1 MSLLSSLT
9 QQLSS
14 ALNKQNTLENKLSAQ
29 TILGSTNLDL
39 LLSQVETAQ
48 ENTIFAQSALDE
60 YLVTPT
66 IPSASEQETI
76 NKYQNSSVIGGRGAG
91 ATEPSVSFSQNQS
104 APPPGQRVVP
114 GVPFGA
120 QKKEQLPTQEN
131 YKDIKGNSGGKDLRV
146 KIRVP
151 NSYLDS
157 DLTKKLK
164 PFGGIL
170 FPYTPTISYDAK
182 AEYSSQAVMHSNYA
196 IRFYQRSSISSIQVT
211 GKFSIEN
218 ESDAEFYLSTLH
230 LLRALTK
237 MKFGGPTG
245 DPDSGAPPPVCRLD
259 GHGQMMFE
267 YVPVVISNVRVELPD
282 SVDYFIS
289 NTTSISRVFGPYSLP
304 SLSTISLTCEP
315 MYSRNEMARAS
326 VQSYLNKDEFAGKGY
341 L

>member
-48 ENTIFAQSALDE
+48 DNTISAQSALDE

-66 IPSASEQETI
+66 VPSASDQATLD
-76 NKYQNSSVIGGRGAG
+76 KYQNASIIGGGGAG
-91 ATEPSVSFSQNQS
+91 ATEPGVSVNQENS
-104 APPPGQRVVP
+104 VPPLGQRIVP
-114 GVPFGA
+114 GVPAGA
-120 QKKEQLPTQEN
+120 QKKDRPVTEVN
-131 YKDIKGNSGGKDLRV
+131 YKDLKGKSSGKDLRV

-151 NSYLDS
+151 SSYLQPASTNKLDS
-157 DLTKKLK
+157 
-164 PFGGIL
+164 FGGIL
-170 FPYTPTISYDAK
+170 FPYTPTISYDVK
-182 AEYSSQAVMHSNYA
+182 AEYSTQPVMHSNYA
-196 IRFYQRSSISSIQVT
+196 IRFYQRSSIGSIQVT

-218 ESDAEFYLSTLH
+218 ESDAEYYLSTLH

-237 MKFGGPTG
+237 MKFAGE
-245 DPDSGAPPPVCRLD
+245 PDSGAPPPVCRLD

-267 YVPVVISNVRVELPD
+267 NVPVVISSVRVELPD
-282 SVDYFIS
+282 SVDYF
-289 NTTSISRVFGPYSLP
+289 TSSSTIFGPYSLP
-304 SLSTISLTCEP
+304 TLSTISVTCEP

-326 VQSYLNKDEFAGKGY
+326 VQNYLDINEFAGKGY

>member
-1 MSLLSSLT
+1 LLSL
-9 QQLSS
+9 
-14 ALNKQNTLENKLSAQ
+14 
-29 TILGSTNLDL
+29 
-39 LLSQVETAQ
+39 QVETAQ
-48 ENTIFAQSALDE
+48 ENTKAAQSTLDT
-60 YLVTPT
+60 YLTTPT
-66 IPSASEQETI
+66 VPSKSDQITKD
-76 NKYQNSSVIGGRGAG
+76 KYQNSSIIGGGGASG
-91 ATEPSVSFSQNQS
+91 DWGDTVRV
-104 APPPGQRVVP
+104 APVGQRVVP

-120 QKKEQLPTQEN
+120 QKKDRPATQEN

-157 DLTKKLK
+157 VLTEKLR

-170 FPYTPTISYDAK
+170 FPYTPTISYDSK
-182 AEYSSQAVMHSNYA
+182 AEYSTQAVMHSNYA
-196 IRFYQRSSISSIQVT
+196 IRFYQRSSLSSIQVT
-211 GKFSIEN
+211 GKFSVEN

-267 YVPVVISNVRVELPD
+267 NVPVVISNVRVELPD

-289 NTTSISRVFGPYSLP
+289 NTTSISEVFGPYSLP
-304 SLSTISLTCEP
+304 SLSTISITCEP

-326 VQSYLNKDEFAGKGY
+326 VQDYLNKDEFAGKGY